1 MRVEGGAG
9 FVRVRYG
16 RLGAGG
22 VPDAR
27 LDRSEALRY
36 LGYAGQQVDQALL
49 ARFNSLAD
57 ECEKAIAPTFAWSV
71 FDIDEERTRWEA
83 LGPGMSGETAR
94 RDGASDAEAPR
105 DEAVSV
111 VERHGEPGGRIECG
125 KGSGP
130 RVALS
135 GCGLVL
141 EGGSIAEHLRGASQV
156 ALMACT
162 LSAVSERE
170 MRKHEAISVAD
181 GVMFGACCS
190 ALVEAAANVV
200 EGLVV
205 GFAKDMG
212 MSTNWRF
219 SPGYGDL
226 PLSVQPAFLRALD
239 AGRRLGIATTS
250 TNMLVPVKSVTA
262 VVGLFETPDDHGEAR
277 DACAI
282 CSLKDGCELRKRGVT
297 CHG

>member
-1 MRVEGGAG
+1 M
-9 FVRVRYG
+9 VRYG

-22 VPDAR
+22 VPNAR

-36 LGYAGQQVDQALL
+36 LGYTGQQVDEALL
-49 ARFNSLAD
+49 TRFNRLAD
-57 ECEKAIAPTFAWSV
+57 ECERVIAPSFAWSV
-71 FDIDEERTRWEA
+71 FGIDEKRTCWEA
-83 LGPGMSGETAR
+83 PEPAATGSP
-94 RDGASDAEAPR
+94 DALDAAMDAAESR
-105 DEAVSV
+105 SAVSSQ
-111 VERHGEPGGRIECG
+111 GAGCG
-125 KGSGP
+125 KGLVP
-130 RVALS
+130 QVALA

-141 EGGSIAEHLRGASQV
+141 EGNSIAEHVHGACKV

-162 LSAVSERE
+162 LGAVSERE

-190 ALVEAAANVV
+190 AFVEAAANVT
-200 EGLVV
+200 EGLIV
-205 GFAKDMG
+205 GFAHDMG
-212 MSTNWRF
+212 LTTNWRF

-226 PLSVQPAFLRALD
+226 PLSAQPALLKALD
-239 AGRRLGIATTS
+239 ASRRLGIAVTS

-262 VVGLFETPDDHGEAR
+262 VLGLFEKPADGGEAR

-282 CSLKDGCELRKRGVT
+282 CRLRDGCELRKRGVT